1 MYLGYNTNGLAHHEP
16 LAALRLLA
24 EQGYQGVA
32 LTIDHYLLN
41 PRDPDWQ
48 EQLRAIRTELGR
60 LGMRSVVETGARF
73 LLDPR
78 RKHEPTLVTP
88 QAEGRRRRV
97 AFLQHALRV
106 AEELES
112 ECVSLWSGCAD
123 PDIPSEESW
132 GYLTGELEQLLAE
145 AERRQIVLGFEPEPG
160 MLVATLEDFARLKQ
174 RLPSPWLRLTMDL
187 GHVFCQREGP
197 LPELVRRWAG
207 ELVNVHI
214 EDMRRGVHE
223 HLMFGQGQME
233 FPPVIDALAGC
244 GYTGGLYVELSRHSH
259 MAPQAVEQSYG
270 FLAPLIQAAQKKHSP
285 ASEEPHA

>member
-16 LAALRLLA
+16 LAALHLLA
-24 EQGYQGVA
+24 EQGYRGVA

-41 PRDPDWQ
+41 PHDPNWR
-48 EQLRAIRTELGR
+48 EQLRTIHTELRR

-88 QAEGRRRRV
+88 QAESRRQRV
-97 AFLQHALRV
+97 EFLIHAIAV
-106 AEELES
+106 AAELES
-112 ECVSLWSGCAD
+112 DCVSLWSGRVHPGTP
-123 PDIPSEESW
+123 PDEAW
-132 GYLTGELEQLLAE
+132 QYLTAGLECVLAE
-145 AERRQIVLGFEPEPG
+145 AEKRQVILGFEPEPG
-160 MLVATLEDFARLKQ
+160 MLVATLEDFARLKR

-187 GHVFCQREGP
+187 GHVFCQQEGP
-197 LPELVRRWAG
+197 LPERIQQYAG

-233 FPPVIDALAGC
+233 FPPAIDALARC
-244 GYTGGLYVELSRHSH
+244 GYSGGLYVELSRHSH
-259 MAPQAVEQSYG
+259 MAPQAVEQSYR
-270 FLAPLIQAAQKKHSP
+270 FLAPLVEAACRKHP
-285 ASEEPHA
+285 EVPE